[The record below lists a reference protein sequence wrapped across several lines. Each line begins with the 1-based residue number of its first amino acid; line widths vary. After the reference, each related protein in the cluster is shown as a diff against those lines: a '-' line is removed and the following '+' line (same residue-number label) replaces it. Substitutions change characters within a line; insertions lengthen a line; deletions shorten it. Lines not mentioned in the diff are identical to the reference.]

1 MCDRGKLRPI
11 VEDLIRITHELAT
24 EARRFADRVEPAGE
38 GPGSGPRFA
47 AVTAELR
54 DLLVR
59 LTEPA
64 AACRGPAARP
74 ALAG

>member
-1 MCDRGKLRPI
+1 MCDRNKVRPI

-24 EARRFADRVEPAGE
+24 EARRFSDRVEPAGE
-38 GPGSGPRFA
+38 GPGSGPRFD
-47 AVTAELR
+47 AVPAELR

-64 AACRGPAARP
+64 APCRGPAARQ